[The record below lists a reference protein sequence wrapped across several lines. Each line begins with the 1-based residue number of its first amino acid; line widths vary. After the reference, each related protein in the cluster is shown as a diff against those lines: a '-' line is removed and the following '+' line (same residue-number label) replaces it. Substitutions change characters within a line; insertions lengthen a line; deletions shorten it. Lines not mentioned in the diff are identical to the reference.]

1 MRRLGFSILGVIAAA
16 AIAIGV
22 NMFAD
27 ARLANV
33 QLDLTQGHLYT
44 LSSGTKQILAQI
56 KEPITLR
63 LFYSRQLGT
72 AVPSYGAYADHVRE
86 MLRDYAS
93 RSNGKVR
100 LEFYDPEPFSDVED
114 RAMGYGLQG
123 VPLDQSGTQVYFGLA
138 GTNQED
144 DERTIPFFQADRER
158 FLEYD
163 LTKLI
168 YNLSNPKR
176 PVVGV
181 MSSLPLDGNP
191 RALMMGDRTAAQPFA
206 AAMLLQQ
213 SNTVKTVK
221 TDAQVIDPDIQVL
234 LVAEAQN
241 LSPAT
246 LYAIDQFVMR
256 GGKLMAMVDPWS
268 ETMAAQPSPSGMPV
282 TDAHSDLKPLFDA
295 WGIEFNPKQVVG
307 DLTGAWRVRGGEGE
321 RTQAVNYPAW
331 FNIRAGINHDDPATA
346 DLTQVTV
353 ASSGFLAKAP
363 NAKIEFTPLLRTSD
377 RDGLIPLDEVRTPDP
392 TKVMAGF
399 KPEGGPRVIAAR
411 IRGVLTSAFKGPPP
425 LANGQKRPANF
436 PAYKAH
442 TDGPANMVV
451 VADSD
456 ILADRFWVRV
466 ADFFGQQTA
475 TPFSDNGP
483 FVANLI
489 GTLTGS
495 DALIGLRSR
504 GDTSRPFT
512 LVAAMQSDAEA
523 RYRQTQQALQQH
535 LDAVEK
541 QLRTLRSGGSDNAK
555 QDAVISADQRTA
567 IDAAR
572 QDILQTRKKLRAV
585 QLELNRDISRLQ
597 TEMRLFTIVL
607 VPALLTLMAIAMG
620 LVQRSRRARARA

>member
-1 MRRLGFSILGVIAAA
+1 
-16 AIAIGV
+16 
-22 NMFAD
+22 
-27 ARLANV
+27 
-33 QLDLTQGHLYT
+33 
-44 LSSGTKQILAQI
+44 I

-93 RSNGKVR
+93 RSNGKLR

-123 VPLDQSGTQVYFGLA
+123 VPLDQSGTQVYFGLV

-144 DERTIPFFQADRER
+144 DERTIPFFQTDRER

-168 YNLSNPKR
+168 YDLSNPKR

-181 MSSLPLDGNP
+181 MSSLPLNGNP
-191 RALMMGDRTAAQPFA
+191 QAMMMGNRDAAQPFA
-206 AAMLLQQ
+206 SAMLLRQ
-213 SNTVKTVK
+213 SNSVKTVP

-241 LSPAT
+241 LSQAT

-268 ETMAAQPSPSGMPV
+268 ETMAAHAAPSGLPPA
-282 TDAHSDLKPLFDA
+282 DAHSDLKPLFAA
-295 WGIEFNPKQVVG
+295 WGIEFNPDQVVG

-331 FNIRAGINHDDPATA
+331 FNIRTGINHDDPATA

-363 NAKIEFTPLLRTSD
+363 NASIQFTPLLQTSD
-377 RDGLIPLDEVRTPDP
+377 RDGLIPLDEVKTPDP
-392 TKVMAGF
+392 AKVMANF
-399 KPEGGPRVIAAR
+399 KADGGPRVIAAR
-411 IRGVLTSAFKGPPP
+411 IRGELISAFKGPPP

-483 FVANLI
+483 FVANLV

-495 DALIGLRSR
+495 DALIGLRGR

-512 LVAAMQSDAEA
+512 LVAAMQSEAEA
-523 RYRQTQQALQQH
+523 RYRQTQRALQTH
-535 LDAVEK
+535 LDEVEK
-541 QLRTLRSGGSDNAK
+541 QLRSLRSGGGDNAK
-555 QDAVISADQRTA
+555 QESVISADQRAA

-572 QDILQTRKKLRAV
+572 QDILETRKKLRAV

-607 VPALLTLMAIAMG
+607 VPALLTVVAIAMG
-620 LVQRSRRARARA
+620 IVQRRRRARARA